1 MYESTLNV
9 FEAVTLVMFMY
20 AICLI
25 WVISMFIKSHLSP
38 PLEYLKAKYIPSR
51 SKTIRFFVSMVFS
64 SVSTCNNSRLSLRL
78 NKK

>member
-9 FEAVTLVMFMY
+9 FEAVTLVMSMY

-25 WVISMFIKSHLSP
+25 WVISMLIKSHLSP
-38 PLEYLKAKYIPSR
+38 PLEYLKAKEIPSR
-51 SKTIRFFVSMVFS
+51 SKMIRFFVSMVFS
-64 SVSTCNNSRLSLRL
+64 SVSNNSRISLRL